1 MVMPLIGLKKNRCT
15 ELSKNVITSN
25 TFFIFPPS
33 WLTEAESASGLIRAA
48 ASPVFQWF
56 SNDQRD

>member
-1 MVMPLIGLKKNRCT
+1 MKTSISVQRQTKNHVT
-15 ELSKNVITSN
+15 SKA
-25 TFFIFPPS
+25 FFILPPS
-33 WLTEAESASGLIRAA
+33 WLTEAERASGLIRAA